1 MDHDLLFYTHT
12 MHFSIKIRIFVFM
25 KALVDVSV
33 LILFFNR
40 PEQLAKVF
48 GQVRKARPSRL
59 FLYQDGPR
67 DEKDIPGIMAC
78 RKVVSDIDW
87 ECDVHTMFQEKNYGC
102 DPSEFISQR
111 WAFSLTDKCI
121 VLEDDDVPSVTFF
134 RFCKEM
140 LDKYEDDTRITH
152 ISGFNTDEMTNDI
165 EDSYFFS
172 RAFSIWGW
180 ASWARVVNAWDGD
193 YGFVKDPDQFG
204 QLRQKTREHHLR
216 SDMPAMC
223 AAHARRGKEYYETIF
238 WAYMTLNDGMCI
250 IPRVNMINNIGMEGG
265 THYSAQLNLL
275 PRRLRRQF
283 TMKRHEIDFPLH
295 HPAEVREYPGYQR
308 RYHLLN
314 AWDNPWRKVQYSFEE
329 LWLNLMAGNI
339 GNIISAARKRILKTM
354 R

>member
-25 KALVDVSV
+25 KALIDVSV

-152 ISGFNTDEMTNDI
+152 ISGFNTDETTNDI

>member
-152 ISGFNTDEMTNDI
+152 ISGFNTDETTNDI

-193 YGFVKDPDQFG
+193 YGFVKDPNQFG

-223 AAHARRGKEYYETIF
+223 AAHAQRGKEYYETIF